1 MLNKKEFKIFLTFFI
16 IYLCFAKF
24 QYFDDDVKLDLTRA
38 IVDEHRFEIDSY
50 VENTGGDRVYY
61 KGHYYCDKAIGASFL
76 TVPVYAIFKMVFG
89 MPDTNFKLHLL
100 EFIIIAFSSV
110 LFSALLVVLIYKISR
125 FFVKKE
131 AYRTLIT
138 VFFGLGTIIFV
149 YATIYYQH
157 AISTFF
163 AFLCF
168 YLLFKMQQEEKSNYY
183 FLAGLSAGM
192 AFITDYLTIIVIIVC
207 FIFIL
212 FSKKWKGFLLFL
224 LGFSLLIFVLLI
236 YNNLIF
242 DTPFTLSYYYV
253 DQKPSDNRI
262 NKYDEGLVEL
272 WKQKNETI
280 EYINFESLA
289 EKNQFVCAYA
299 LTYVKSPEK
308 RLVQIRIG
316 SNSNIKTWLNNE
328 IIINESGI
336 RTVIINQDIKT
347 AELNAGW
354 NKVLIKVCKHME
366 DYFELFFVITD
377 SKGKIYHDL
386 EYNAL
391 VNNSKNSS
399 GGIYKNN
406 KTKWLIIGPF
416 DYIDEDYIFKKKD
429 YFPNVSDKANPP
441 EYEIILNK
449 SYRGKSDL
457 VKWQPYS
464 NEKPKKKQ
472 TSFIIDIILVS
483 LKKYL
488 TMIPYY
494 ANTLIRLLL
503 YPYRG
508 LFFYNPILI
517 FSLIGLFF
525 MYKKDKK
532 MVIFIVSSFILLC
545 LAIILL
551 IWVWWGGSSF
561 GPRFLM
567 PIIPLFML
575 PLMFYIKKINKKIL
589 LFFMMMCIFINLLG
603 MQEFEQSITVSKWD
617 RANSLSEVIRNTLAE
632 HQDEIYSMKPLGN
645 PLFTYYMP
653 LFFRYGPRS
662 ILIEEILGFRL
673 FPFLNVF
680 ILIIIVLFIWRKEL
694 KELIRKIKKD
704 FKISNAG
711 KK

>member
-1 MLNKKEFKIFLTFFI
+1 MSILTKKEFKIFLTFFI

-61 KGHYYCDKAIGASFL
+61 KGHYYCDKAPGASFL
-76 TVPVYAIFKMVFG
+76 TVPIYAVFKLFFG
-89 MPDTNFKLHLL
+89 MPDTDLKLYIL
-100 EFIIIAFSSV
+100 EFMIIAFSSA
-110 LFSALLVVLIYKISR
+110 LFSALLIVLMYKISR
-125 FFVKKE
+125 FFLKKE
-131 AYRTLIT
+131 RDRILITLI
-138 VFFGLGTIIFV
+138 FGLGTIIFV
-149 YATIYYQH
+149 YSTIYYQH

-168 YLLFKMQQEEKSNYY
+168 YLIFKMKQKEKGNYY

-192 AFITDYLTIIVIIVC
+192 AFIIDYITLIVIIVC
-207 FIFIL
+207 FIFII
-212 FSKKWKGFLLFL
+212 FSKKWKGFLLFF

-236 YNNLIF
+236 YNYSVF
-242 DTPFTLSYYYV
+242 DTPFTFSYYYV

-262 NKYDEGLVEL
+262 NKYDEDLVEV
-272 WKQKNETI
+272 WKQENETI

-289 EKNQFVCAYA
+289 KKNQFVCAYA
-299 LTYVKSPEK
+299 LTYVKSPEE

-316 SNSNIKTWLNNE
+316 SNGNIKTWLNNE
-328 IIINESGI
+328 IIINEGSI

-386 EYNAL
+386 EYNTL
-391 VNNSKNSS
+391 VNNSKNFS
-399 GGIYKNN
+399 GEKYKNN

-416 DYIDEDYIFKKKD
+416 DYIGENYIFKKKD
-429 YFPNVSDKANPP
+429 YFPKVSDKANPP

-449 SYRGKSDL
+449 SYWGKSNL
-457 VKWQPYS
+457 VKWQILS
-464 NEKPKKKQ
+464 NNELKKNH
-472 TSFIIDIILVS
+472 TSFITDIILGS
-483 LKKYL
+483 SKKYL
-488 TMIPYY
+488 ERIPYY
-494 ANTLIRLLL
+494 SNTLIRLLF

-532 MVIFIVSSFILLC
+532 NFIFIVSSFILLC
-545 LAIILL
+545 LAITLS

-561 GPRFLM
+561 GPRFLLL
-567 PIIPLFML
+567 IIPFLTLSLALFV
-575 PLMFYIKKINKKIL
+575 KKLNKSVLLIIL
-589 LFFMMMCIFINLLG
+589 FMCIFINLLG

-617 RANSLSEVIRNTLAE
+617 RANSMNEITRNTLVE
-632 HQDEIYSMKPLGN
+632 HQDKIYSMKPLGN

-662 ILIEEILGFRL
+662 ILIEQILGFRL
-673 FPFLNVF
+673 FPFLNIFVLM
-680 ILIIIVLFIWRKEL
+680 ILVSLIWR

-704 FKISNAG
+704 FNLGNENK
-711 KK
+711 